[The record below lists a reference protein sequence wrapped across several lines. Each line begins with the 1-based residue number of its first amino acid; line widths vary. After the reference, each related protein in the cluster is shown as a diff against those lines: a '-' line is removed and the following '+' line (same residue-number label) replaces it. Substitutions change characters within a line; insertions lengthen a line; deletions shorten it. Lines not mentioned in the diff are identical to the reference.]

1 MSSFFF
7 PSVTLFLSFAVTL
20 IAWQQWRVADDKL
33 RLDLFERRYKIYDA
47 TMRFVANIVSKATF
61 EDADLVEFY
70 RQTSDAVF
78 FFRSDVV
85 EYLDVIRDRA
95 VKTRSL
101 AHQFR
106 DLPVGDYRT
115 ALVEKESAELMWLSN
130 QLPLIKD
137 VFLPYLSFDKIR
149 RVSLFRL

>member
-1 MSSFFF
+1 
-7 PSVTLFLSFAVTL
+7 
-20 IAWQQWRVADDKL
+20 
-33 RLDLFERRYKIYDA
+33 
-47 TMRFVANIVSKATF
+47 MRFVANIVSKATF

-78 FFRSDVV
+78 FFRNDVV
-85 EYLDVIRDRA
+85 EYLGVIRDRA
-95 VKTRSL
+95 VKMRSL

-115 ALVEKESAELMWLSN
+115 ALVNKESAELMWLSN

-137 VFLPYLSFDKIR
+137 IFLPYLGFDKIR
-149 RVSLFRL
+149 RVSFWPLFSRRYP